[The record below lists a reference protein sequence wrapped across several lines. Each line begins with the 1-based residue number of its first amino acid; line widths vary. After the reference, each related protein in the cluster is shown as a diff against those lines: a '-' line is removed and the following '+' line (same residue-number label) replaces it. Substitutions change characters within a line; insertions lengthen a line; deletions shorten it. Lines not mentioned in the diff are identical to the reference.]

1 MVVSIKRVTKDWF
14 WKKDENNL
22 LLDVILGSTL
32 LFLKGRIILNR
43 MFTFN
48 QKDIHKNDF
57 YKLYMYTETVGLI
70 ELRM

>member
-1 MVVSIKRVTKDWF
+1 
-14 WKKDENNL
+14 
-22 LLDVILGSTL
+22 

-70 ELRM
+70 ELMM